1 MGPLMQKTPYPPVRR
16 WQLPLLGLHEFPD
29 GLTDFEIGHFFSFEP
44 EVKRAI
50 MSRRSPAH
58 RLAVAVHIG
67 FVRMTGRSLDAFDA
81 LPAPVV
87 AQLKQELQI
96 PTPDLASVRV
106 LYERRRTLFDHQRF
120 AAEVANFR
128 PLNDRRKRVLL
139 TQLRAAAKTTLSTDR
154 LLQHARRWLY
164 DTRILIPA
172 ERTLR
177 AVARR
182 AESDCERA
190 MLDLIGDTIPATVR
204 SSWLAELLREHPPC
218 ETTLDW
224 VQRPPGKRS
233 KKALDQVMAK
243 IGFLHQLGVDQYSLG
258 GISLE
263 QQRAYARRVRRRR
276 PAKWRRVKEPRRT
289 LELVCFVRISLM
301 QLTDVFLSMASMQG
315 AAIFRKATEEVLA
328 QRLPDEGAAKRLR
341 EVSRLADDFTLN
353 EAQLRERLRE
363 LAPADLVRGRIA
375 AQTRERLSRNA
386 RKTRPLLKRMLEI
399 DLESAADAP
408 LKAAVDVLRSSY
420 NEGRTTLPC
429 DVDAAFAPR
438 WRELIES
445 SDRRQA
451 MRGFEAA
458 TLQQLRRA
466 LRNGT
471 VWVSDSLKYRNR
483 DDILLSEA
491 DWRRT
496 RARHFRRMKIPFN
509 VKRHLAPLL
518 CGLEAGLAAL
528 AEAVGERV
536 VRIEDRKLHLKALI
550 KQTTPDSVEEVRRVL
565 FRDIGAVQ
573 LSELIVE
580 MDSRIRFSW
589 ELLGRPPRSGDELL
603 AMYAGL
609 LAHATGSA
617 ASDTALM
624 VPRVKAPTI
633 AAAMQHLQDE
643 GVLAG
648 ANALATEFLQS
659 QPLVQVWGAGTTAS
673 SDSMSLEAPRQLW
686 NARVDPRHRRHAIGM
701 YTHVLDQWGIIYD
714 QPLVLG
720 ERQAGAAIE
729 GMMRQ
734 TASVDLEQLAV
745 DTHGYT
751 DFAMSLSKLLGFD
764 LCPRLRDLKLRRL
777 HLPRSIAVPEVLA
790 PIVDCDVNLDV
801 IAKGWDGLV
810 RIAASI
816 ESGCT
821 PATLALER
829 FGSAARGD
837 PIYEAGV
844 ALGKLRRSL
853 FLADFCANGVFRR
866 ELLRVLTY
874 GESVHALQRAIHP
887 GRIGVSRGRRPDE
900 LAAISGSLALI
911 ANLVMAWTAH
921 RMQRVLDQWRSAGIA
936 RPDDAILRHIAPV
949 HFGGINFRGVFH
961 FPVGRHANRLLVRS
975 A

>member
-1 MGPLMQKTPYPPVRR
+1 
-16 WQLPLLGLHEFPD
+16 LLGLHEFPD

-190 MLDLIGDTIPATVR
+190 MLELIGDTIPATVR
-204 SSWLAELLREHPPC
+204 SSWLAELLREHPPY

-408 LKAAVDVLRSSY
+408 LKAAVDVLR
-420 NEGRTTLPC
+420 
-429 DVDAAFAPR
+429 
-438 WRELIES
+438 
-445 SDRRQA
+445 RRITDFSPA
-451 MRGFEAA
+451 SPG
-458 TLQQLRRA
+458 
-466 LRNGT
+466 
-471 VWVSDSLKYRNR
+471 
-483 DDILLSEA
+483 SEISA
-491 DWRRT
+491 
-496 RARHFRRMKIPFN
+496 
-509 VKRHLAPLL
+509 
-518 CGLEAGLAAL
+518 
-528 AEAVGERV
+528 
-536 VRIEDRKLHLKALI
+536 
-550 KQTTPDSVEEVRRVL
+550 
-565 FRDIGAVQ
+565 
-573 LSELIVE
+573 
-580 MDSRIRFSW
+580 RFSTW
-589 ELLGRPPRSGDELL
+589 ARAE
-603 AMYAGL
+603 
-609 LAHATGSA
+609 SA
-617 ASDTALM
+617 
-624 VPRVKAPTI
+624 
-633 AAAMQHLQDE
+633 
-643 GVLAG
+643 
-648 ANALATEFLQS
+648 
-659 QPLVQVWGAGTTAS
+659 
-673 SDSMSLEAPRQLW
+673 
-686 NARVDPRHRRHAIGM
+686 
-701 YTHVLDQWGIIYD
+701 
-714 QPLVLG
+714 
-720 ERQAGAAIE
+720 
-729 GMMRQ
+729 
-734 TASVDLEQLAV
+734 
-745 DTHGYT
+745 
-751 DFAMSLSKLLGFD
+751 
-764 LCPRLRDLKLRRL
+764 
-777 HLPRSIAVPEVLA
+777 
-790 PIVDCDVNLDV
+790 
-801 IAKGWDGLV
+801 
-810 RIAASI
+810 
-816 ESGCT
+816 
-821 PATLALER
+821 
-829 FGSAARGD
+829 
-837 PIYEAGV
+837 
-844 ALGKLRRSL
+844 
-853 FLADFCANGVFRR
+853 
-866 ELLRVLTY
+866 
-874 GESVHALQRAIHP
+874 
-887 GRIGVSRGRRPDE
+887 RGRRDVDLAGRSWWVIAAVLRRDE
-900 LAAISGSLALI
+900 RAGELRGRTPAS
-911 ANLVMAWTAH
+911 
-921 RMQRVLDQWRSAGIA
+921 SAGTRPPSWVRDGLPGGWA
-936 RPDDAILRHIAPV
+936 RVQLRQRPV
-949 HFGGINFRGVFH
+949 TAGGCWRPGTAARAAR
-961 FPVGRHANRLLVRS
+961 PVGRGPAPVSGAGSDRVGRAERAS
-975 A
+975 DEPPRRGGPR